1 MNEFSDLASEDARP
15 RLALKYKGFQRLFSG
30 QLIGLI
36 GDQLFPIAMVGV
48 LASRSNLPFSL
59 GVVFGAR
66 FLGLSLLIIFSGVI
80 ADRLSRVQL
89 LVASDAMRAAAVL
102 GLLIAGL
109 DAPVWTLALLTFA
122 MGAGEAVFQPAYDAF
137 IPDLV
142 DEVALLSANATTN
155 VLRSVGQFVGPAL
168 GAVIVTELGP
178 TTALTIDAATFVV
191 SSVAVLLAGRHVI
204 ARPPDQ
210 EVPQRSSMIK
220 EALEGLQIV
229 LKLRWLG
236 LLQLMSLVHV
246 LFAVGPWMVLL
257 PVIASEGGSGLY
269 GYGSAL
275 SAFALG
281 GLVGAPPGKQD
292 LRPAQAT
299 RAGRGQRDL
308 AVLIGVLRPRHSYP
322 VARGSGD
329 VRSGRRWHAILRRCY
344 PNRHPKAGPKLPPRA
359 GVLDRLLRLVRSHAR
374 GAVPRWDP
382 GRHRQSGKGCD
393 GGQWG
398 GGRRDLC
405 SCAAVSCC
413 SPIVTA
419 GERRIPVTGHRLRS
433 G

>member
-1 MNEFSDLASEDARP
+1 MNEFSDLASESARP
-15 RLALKYKGFQRLFSG
+15 RLALKYKGFKRLFSG

-142 DEVALLSANATTN
+142 DGVALLSANATTN

-257 PVIASEGGSGLY
+257 PFIASEGGSGLY

-281 GLVGAPPGKQD
+281 GLLGAPLASRISDRLRQPG
-292 LRPAQAT
+292 LVAVSAISLFSLACFALAT
-299 RAGRGQRDL
+299 AIPWP
-308 AVLIGVLRPRHSYP
+308 AVLVMCA
-322 VARGSGD
+322 VAGAGTQFFD
-329 VRSGRRWHAILRRCY
+329 VVIQTAIQRQVPSSHLGRVFSIDFFASFAAMPAGQFLAGILV
-344 PNRHPKAGPKLPPRA
+344 AT
-359 GVLDRLLRLVRSHAR
+359 VSQAR
-374 GAVPRWDP
+374 VAM
-382 GRHRQSGKGCD
+382 
-393 GGQWG
+393 
-398 GGRRDLC
+398 
-405 SCAAVSCC
+405 AVSGVVVVGTCVAVLL
-413 SPIVTA
+413 SPA
-419 GERRIPVTGHRLRS
+419 ARRLSPQESAAYL
-433 G
+433 